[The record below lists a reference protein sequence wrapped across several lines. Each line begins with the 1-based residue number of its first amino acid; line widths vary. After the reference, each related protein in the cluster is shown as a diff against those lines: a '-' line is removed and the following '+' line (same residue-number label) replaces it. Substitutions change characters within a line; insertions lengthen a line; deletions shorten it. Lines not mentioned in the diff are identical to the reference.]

1 MFDEINKRYDIDKM
15 KDKSFLLKL
24 IASEDRHDLSN
35 FLYDV
40 DNAKRRGLLEDSDF
54 ILFRNGF
61 VVNAVI
67 ELRDA
72 KNVIG
77 RDLQPSELLDK
88 INYLSLVPDF
98 ESLNVAYT
106 NDTIIDGLCNND
118 RDFSW
123 WFTCGTMNSLPVEV
137 RNNIAIKLLDKG
149 DVQKAMYVLESIK
162 RTLKNEREY
171 SDNKGFSR

>member
-1 MFDEINKRYDIDKM
+1 MYDRRNNKFDIDKM
-15 KDKSFLLKL
+15 QDKNFLLKL
-24 IASEDRHDLSN
+24 IASEDRHDFSN
-35 FLYDV
+35 FLYEV
-40 DNAKRRGLLEDSDF
+40 EKAKREGLLEDSDF
-54 ILFRNGF
+54 LLFRNGF
-61 VVNAVI
+61 VVNAII
-67 ELRDA
+67 ELKDA

-88 INYLSLVPDF
+88 VNYLSLVPDF

-123 WFTCGTMNSLPVEV
+123 WFTCGTMSCLPVEI

-149 DVQKAMYVLESIK
+149 EVQKAMYVLESVK
-162 RTLKNEREY
+162 RTLKYEREN
-171 SDNKGFSR
+171 SDNRGFSR